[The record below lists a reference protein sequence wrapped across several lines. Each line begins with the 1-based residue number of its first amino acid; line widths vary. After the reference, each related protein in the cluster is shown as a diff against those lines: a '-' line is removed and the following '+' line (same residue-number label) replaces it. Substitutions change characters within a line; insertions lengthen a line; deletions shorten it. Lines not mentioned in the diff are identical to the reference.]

1 MSSAVM
7 DMFLSLYTSL
17 TAVTILSEML
27 LNSDSALP
35 EKSDANAVAEI
46 LSFLLVIFLKQ
57 FFHSNEFPVFQ
68 LIHLPAQYTKNIVHQ
83 HWAKGLKYTNNL

>member
-35 EKSDANAVAEI
+35 EKSDANAVAENMNI
-46 LSFLLVIFLKQ
+46 IESVNKQVII
-57 FFHSNEFPVFQ
+57 FFIFVTS
-68 LIHLPAQYTKNIVHQ
+68 
-83 HWAKGLKYTNNL
+83 

>member
-35 EKSDANAVAEI
+35 EKSDAVAFQRSCDANAVAENMNI
-46 LSFLLVIFLKQ
+46 IESVNKQVII
-57 FFHSNEFPVFQ
+57 FFIFVTSVS
-68 LIHLPAQYTKNIVHQ
+68 
-83 HWAKGLKYTNNL
+83 AK

>member
-35 EKSDANAVAEI
+35 EKSDANAVAE
-46 LSFLLVIFLKQ
+46 
-57 FFHSNEFPVFQ
+57 NM
-68 LIHLPAQYTKNIVHQ
+68 NII
-83 HWAKGLKYTNNL
+83 

>member
-35 EKSDANAVAEI
+35 EKSDANAVAENMNI
-46 LSFLLVIFLKQ
+46 IESVNKQVII
-57 FFHSNEFPVFQ
+57 FFIFVTSVS
-68 LIHLPAQYTKNIVHQ
+68 
-83 HWAKGLKYTNNL
+83 AK